1 MKVQV
6 TLTLADLTAAVAKH
20 VAGAF
25 TYDGVVF
32 TVNESGET
40 EATLQNAEF
49 QAAPIHAPVEAPKA
63 KPRTRRSPQQIKADA
78 AALKEVT
85 APTTGTGVE
94 AVVAP
99 VNADSVPSTATAAD
113 TTVDTHPTFDP
124 AQMLH
129 TDNEAVPTADAEPSE
144 DTRTEAEKQF
154 DPSAVDAERPT
165 RLLFPQTP

>member
-32 TVNESGET
+32 ALNEAGEA

-49 QAAPIHAPVEAPKA
+49 QAAPIHAPIEAPKT

-85 APTTGTGVE
+85 APTTDTGVE

-99 VNADSVPSTATAAD
+99 VMADSEPSIA
-113 TTVDTHPTFDP
+113 PFDP

-144 DTRTEAEKQF
+144 DIRTEAEKQF